1 MIDDMLQEFVVE
13 ALELAAQV
21 EDNLLALELQP
32 DSHEILNA
40 VFRAFHTIKGSA
52 GFMNLPSVVA
62 ACHLTEN
69 LFDALRTGAA
79 PVTQQAIDVALE
91 ASGFVADQLAAL
103 AEGVNPEQLP
113 AMPAALEDRLT
124 AVMAGI
130 GEDKA
135 AATEPAPVASE
146 PAPVQQP
153 QAAAPGPQN
162 LPGQID
168 WQAYYEALLPASA
181 LGATASVASELDD
194 FGTPPEEEPAL
205 PAIEPE
211 RRAGQADRREL
222 PDRREAAEAQPA
234 PDGQQQ
240 VSAKEESLRVR
251 ADKLDALLE
260 VAGESVQA
268 ANQAGALFEKLMLFK
283 QEDEAMLLMSALA
296 ETLQRA
302 ARYTS
307 ELQRATLATRMQ
319 PVGRLFQRFPRLV
332 RDLSRDLGKQV
343 ELVIEGAETEV
354 DRIVV
359 DSLYD
364 PLVHMLRNS
373 LDHGVEPA
381 EKRLAAGKP
390 EKARISLRAWQEAG
404 NVVIEVAD
412 DGAGMDPERLRHK
425 AKTLG
430 LIGEHLVISDE
441 DALQLAFLP
450 GLSTKAQASSVSGRG
465 VGMDVVRR
473 NITSLGGT
481 LDISSSLG
489 QGTRITISLPL
500 TLAILDGISV
510 RVGSEIYILPLS
522 YVVESFQPAQA
533 DLRHISGQGMV
544 IRVRGEYLPVLALHE
559 LFGIQP
565 RSQEPSSGI
574 LVVVQMESRKAALWI
589 DEVIG
594 QHQIVVKNLETHY
607 RKVPNISGATILW
620 DGSVSLI
627 VDVAHLLGQQRSL
640 AGA

>member
-52 GFMNLPSVVA
+52 GFMNLSSVVA

-103 AEGVNPEQLP
+103 SEGINPDQLP
-113 AMPAALEDRLT
+113 AMSAALEDRLT
-124 AVMAGI
+124 AVMDGI
-130 GEDKA
+130 GQDVPA
-135 AATEPAPVASE
+135 APVAADPEPAQPSE
-146 PAPVQQP
+146 PSL
-153 QAAAPGPQN
+153 AASPAAGPQN

-181 LGATASVASELDD
+181 LVAPVASDLSELDD
-194 FGTPPEEEPAL
+194 FGTPPPEEEPSELASL
-205 PAIEPE
+205 PE
-211 RRAGQADRREL
+211 RRAAQTDRREQ
-222 PDRREAAEAQPA
+222 PDRREAADALPT
-234 PDGQQQ
+234 PDGQSQ
-240 VSAKEESLRVR
+240 VTAKEESLRVR

-268 ANQAGALFEKLMLFK
+268 ANQASALFEKLMLFK

-412 DGAGMDPERLRHK
+412 DGAGMDPERLRGK
-425 AKTLG
+425 ARALG

-465 VGMDVVRR
+465 VGMDVVKTTVEKHRGT
-473 NITSLGGT
+473 IHIESTLGKGT
-481 LDISSSLG
+481 CFSI
-489 QGTRITISLPL
+489 RLPIEL
-500 TLAILDGISV
+500 SIVPTMLVSAGEVLVGMPMSAVERVIELPEELMSV
-510 RVGSEIYILPLS
+510 
-522 YVVESFQPAQA
+522 
-533 DLRHISGQGMV
+533 SGQPVYRDQG
-544 IRVRGEYLPVLALHE
+544 RTLPV
-559 LFGIQP
+559 
-565 RSQEPSSGI
+565 
-574 LVVVQMESRKAALWI
+574 
-589 DEVIG
+589 
-594 QHQIVVKNLETHY
+594 
-607 RKVPNISGATILW
+607 
-620 DGSVSLI
+620 
-627 VDVAHLLGQQRSL
+627 RSL
-640 AGA
+640 ATVLGYPPREERIGIVVASPKPYILGVCLVEGTADLVIKPLTAMPARGIAGTARSAEGSLVLILDVAFLLAGGR